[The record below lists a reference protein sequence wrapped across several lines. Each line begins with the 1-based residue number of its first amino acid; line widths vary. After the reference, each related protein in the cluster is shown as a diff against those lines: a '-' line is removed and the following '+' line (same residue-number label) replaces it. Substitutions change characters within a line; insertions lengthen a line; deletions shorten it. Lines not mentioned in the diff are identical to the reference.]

1 MAVMT
6 SQALWDFGRGSGVVA
21 LVLLTLS
28 MVLGIATRS
37 GRPAPW
43 LPRFAVAETHRNT
56 SLLATVFLVL
66 HVGLLLFDP
75 YAQLRIF
82 DLVFPF
88 VGNYRP
94 FWQGLGTV
102 ALDLMIA
109 LVVTSLLR
117 TRIGLRTWRGIH
129 WAAYGLWPIALVHAL
144 GTGTDSFSA
153 WFLVLAIVCVA
164 AVLGALG
171 WRLSARFTERRAV
184 APTMEVRV

>member
-1 MAVMT
+1 MT
-6 SQALWDFGRGSGVVA
+6 SIALWDFGRGSGVVA
-21 LVLLTLS
+21 LVLLTVS

-43 LPRFAVAETHRNT
+43 LPRFAVAEVHRNA
-56 SLLATVFLVL
+56 SLLATVFLAL

-75 YAQLRIF
+75 YALLRLF
-82 DLVFPF
+82 DLILPF

-102 ALDLMIA
+102 ALDVLIA

-117 TRIGLRTWRGIH
+117 HRIGRRSWRAVH

-144 GTGTDSFSA
+144 GTGTDSFTP
-153 WFLVLAIVCVA
+153 WFLTLAAICVA

-171 WRLSARFTERRAV
+171 WRVSARFTERTRL
-184 APTMEVRV
+184 EVRV